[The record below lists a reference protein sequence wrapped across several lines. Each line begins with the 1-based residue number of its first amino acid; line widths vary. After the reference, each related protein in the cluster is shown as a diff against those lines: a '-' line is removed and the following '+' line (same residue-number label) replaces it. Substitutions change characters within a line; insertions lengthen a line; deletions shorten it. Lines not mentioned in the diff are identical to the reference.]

1 MVDSLACTRAGGL
14 PSKLRKAQTPFTIYH
29 SPLTNEIFLRHN
41 ADLLREQPAAL
52 RPPVHDRGGRLPE
65 ASLPAERLRDLL
77 PDGDGRARPE
87 HTAHRGAHG
96 AHRSEERRV
105 GKECRS
111 RW

>member
-1 MVDSLACTRAGGL
+1 MALPARGAGDLPFELLDAKSL
-14 PSKLRKAQTPFTIYH
+14 FTIYH

-65 ASLPAERLRDLL
+65 ASLPAARLRDVL

-87 HTAHRGAHG
+87 HTAHGGAHG
-96 AHRSEERRV
+96 AHAE
-105 GKECRS
+105 GAC
-111 RW
+111 